1 MSRGRRVNGG
11 GVNGSSRE
19 YTYVETGNAT
29 VLTVKELFKV
39 GMEPFFS
46 FFFFLYNLIIDVRME
61 AIWS

>member
-1 MSRGRRVNGG
+1 MGG

-46 FFFFLYNLIIDVRME
+46 FSFFFI
-61 AIWS
+61 

>member
-46 FFFFLYNLIIDVRME
+46 FFFF
-61 AIWS
+61 

>member
-1 MSRGRRVNGG
+1 MSKWRG

-39 GMEPFFS
+39 DGAF
-46 FFFFLYNLIIDVRME
+46 FFFFLFFI
-61 AIWS
+61 